1 MGAHSFREVAGI
13 RREHFV
19 LFDRSKCDRKLEM
32 NEPLDAEAL
41 ANEVANGNF
50 ADPRLNER
58 LWHVVGGLAANP
70 QLSLPRVF
78 DSAGLEA
85 TYRLLSNVRVMPI
98 QILAPHVQATSG
110 RAAGADFLIVHD
122 TTDFSFRKDGA
133 RQGLGRL
140 KSVSGGKQGF
150 FLHASLALAGDGSR
164 RPLGVAAI
172 KTWVRGSAPSGVE
185 YQRWE
190 QQCREAS
197 ANLSGRQ
204 HAIHVMDR
212 ESDDYQMFDA
222 LMRDGFR
229 FVVRAL
235 SDRVVVADEGFDK
248 LRATVRRLPAVA
260 EREVMLRRRRSKNNK
275 LGDKIH
281 PPRLQRMARLSYAAT
296 SMTLRRPLGDRKH
309 DTSPPPSLTVNVVHV
324 WEPEPPEGH
333 EPVEWFLYT
342 SEPIETPEQQLAV
355 VDHYRGRWVI
365 EEYFFALKTG
375 CSFEKRQLEDY
386 EGLTNLLAV
395 FAPIAYQALLIRSEA
410 RRAPD
415 EDGHKVLPAEQLEV
429 LRVMGRLKLS
439 EKPTNREIYFAVAA
453 LGGHIKYSGDPG
465 WRTLSFGYQKL
476 ATLTAGWMAAKLQLQ
491 RDQR

>member
-1 MGAHSFREVAGI
+1 
-13 RREHFV
+13 V
-19 LFDRSKCDRKLEM
+19 LLERSICDRKLEM
-32 NEPLDAEAL
+32 DEPLDAEAL

-58 LWHVVGGLAANP
+58 LRYVVGRLATNP

-85 TYRLLSNVRVMPI
+85 TYRLLSNVRVMPTE
-98 QILAPHVQATSG
+98 ILAPHIQATRG
-110 RAAGADFLIVHD
+110 RTAGSDFLIVHD

-140 KSVSGGKQGF
+140 KSVAGGKQGF
-150 FLHASLALAGDGSR
+150 FLHASLAVAADGSR

-172 KTWVRGSAPSGVE
+172 ETWVRGPEPSGIE

-190 QQCREAS
+190 GQCRAAS
-197 ANLSGRQ
+197 ANLSGHQ
-204 HAIHVMDR
+204 HAIHVMDL

-222 LMRDGFR
+222 LMRDGYR
-229 FVVRAL
+229 FVARAL
-235 SDRVVVADEGFDK
+235 TDRIVIADDGLDK
-248 LRATVRRLPAVA
+248 LRATVRRMPAVA
-260 EREVMLRRRRSKNNK
+260 EREVLLRRRRSKNNK
-275 LGDKIH
+275 LGDRIH

-296 SMTLRRPLGDRKH
+296 STTLRRPISERKH
-309 DTSPPPSLTVNVVHV
+309 DTSPPPSLTINVVHV

-342 SEPIETPEQQLAV
+342 TEPIETPEQQLAV
-355 VDHYRGRWVI
+355 VDHYRGRWMI
-365 EEYFFALKTG
+365 EEYF
-375 CSFEKRQLEDY
+375 
-386 EGLTNLLAV
+386 

-415 EDGHKVLPAEQLEV
+415 EDGHNILPAEQLEV

-439 EKPTNREIYFAVAA
+439 EKPSNREIYFAVAA

-465 WRTLSFGYQKL
+465 WRTLSFGYQQL

>member
-1 MGAHSFREVAGI
+1 M
-13 RREHFV
+13 
-19 LFDRSKCDRKLEM
+19 LFERSICDRKLEM
-32 NEPLDAEAL
+32 DEPLDAEAL

-50 ADPRLNER
+50 ADARLNER
-58 LWHVVGGLAANP
+58 LRQVVGKLATNP

-98 QILAPHVQATSG
+98 DILAPHIQATSA
-110 RAAGADFLIVHD
+110 RAAGSDFLIVHD

-140 KSVSGGKQGF
+140 KSVVGGKQGF
-150 FLHASLALAGDGSR
+150 FLHASLAVAADGSR
-164 RPLGVAAI
+164 RPLGVATI
-172 KTWVRGSAPSGVE
+172 KTWVRGPAPSGIE

-190 QQCREAS
+190 EQCREAS
-197 ANLSGRQ
+197 ANLDGHQ

-212 ESDDYQMFDA
+212 EADDYQMFDA
-222 LMRDGFR
+222 LMRDGTR
-229 FVVRAL
+229 FVARAL
-235 SDRVVVADEGFDK
+235 ADRIVVAAEGLDK
-248 LRATVRRLPAVA
+248 LRATVRRMPAVA
-260 EREVMLRRRRSKNNK
+260 EREVLLRRRRSKNNK

-281 PPRLQRMARLSYAAT
+281 PPRLQRMAKLSYAAT
-296 SMTLRRPLGDRKH
+296 SVTLRRPLSDRKH
-309 DTSPPPSLTVNVVHV
+309 DTSPPPSLTINVVHV

-342 SEPIETPEQQLAV
+342 TEPIETAEQQLAI
-355 VDHYRGRWVI
+355 VDHYRARWVI

-386 EGLTNLLAV
+386 EGLVNLLAV

-415 EDGHKVLPAEQLEV
+415 EDGHNLLPAEQLEV

-439 EKPTNREIYFAVAA
+439 EKPTNREIYLAVAA

-465 WRTLSFGYQKL
+465 WRTLSFGYQQL
-476 ATLTAGWMAAKLQLQ
+476 TTLTAGWMAAKLQLQ